1 MELEQRYIVFKISDL
16 GNSLKGDEVRRLGEE
31 YAQARAE
38 KGKPPLMG
46 LFIEHDWPEFEPVLR
61 MLSARVDGTPV
72 SAKKVGE
79 PTLEVAMRTAP
90 AQDEREAPIFGN
102 EDHVSI
108 PRGLIGAACSAI
120 DKKRGAPK
128 VLAELR
134 RYTFGDLSRPA
145 QTEQPVAAGKKV
157 GELMMEVGFSVN
169 KVSELVQF
177 ILDAVAEGGMT
188 AECGEELGRHLQ
200 ALAVTEVSPDA
211 NVERNRQML
220 LDRSV
225 VGLKKY
231 GVTTEREDLNLA
243 QWVQHAIEEVLD
255 LANYLQALKANIE
268 AEENR
273 IRKAFLEGFQMRG
286 EADSASPNGCVWR
299 SPEEAWVNSDAE
311 EEFRVVMRK
320 QAGS

>member
-1 MELEQRYIVFKISDL
+1 MPEINLSVGINSDAVNQFLEYVSDAVSNNEIS
-16 GNSLKGDEVRRLGEE
+16 
-31 YAQARAE
+31 
-38 KGKPPLMG
+38 
-46 LFIEHDWPEFEPVLR
+46 
-61 MLSARVDGTPV
+61 
-72 SAKKVGE
+72 
-79 PTLEVAMRTAP
+79 
-90 AQDEREAPIFGN
+90 
-102 EDHVSI
+102 
-108 PRGLIGAACSAI
+108 
-120 DKKRGAPK
+120 
-128 VLAELR
+128 
-134 RYTFGDLSRPA
+134 
-145 QTEQPVAAGKKV
+145 PVAAAK
-157 GELMMEVGFSVN
+157 L
-169 KVSELVQF
+169 
-177 ILDAVAEGGMT
+177 
-188 AECGEELGRHLQ
+188 EELLKG
-200 ALAVTEVSPDA
+200 VTVVTASPDA

-231 GVTTEREDLNLA
+231 GVTTEREDLNLG